1 MPHLPIALPKLHCG
15 QAANVR
21 AKRYG
26 RFIAL
31 GLELANTHSL
41 AAQAIDIMQTVMS
54 HRPIVSRGLSF
65 RFAK

>member
-21 AKRYG
+21 AKRHG
-26 RFIAL
+26 RSIAL
-31 GLELANTHSL
+31 GLELANAHSL

-54 HRPIVSRGLSF
+54 H
-65 RFAK
+65 